1 MRICMGR
8 IHNSRVHIEPGPLIG
23 AATLLAGALALYALA
38 VRTRPGQIV
47 DQALMV
53 RASYSSARVFASD
66 FAALTSPY
74 LMAGGPLLALL
85 VVFGGRPMTLGA
97 RVVFMT
103 LGPIA
108 TSWVLKRT
116 LDRPPMVEQ
125 STHNSFPSGTLTAV
139 AAIACAIVVV
149 VPRRWRPVAI
159 TCGALMTLGTAVMV
173 VALRWHRPSD
183 ALAALLIVGAFALLG
198 AALTTDRRQDGHAQ
212 LADPRG
218 ERLVESSA
226 AHLRA
231 GIASGPAVAWPP
243 TGSLDRRKAEA
254 RGARS
259 SDRG

>member
-1 MRICMGR
+1 MR
-8 IHNSRVHIEPGPLIG
+8 IHNSRVHIEPGPLVG

-66 FAALTSPY
+66 FVTLTSPY

-85 VVFGGRPMTLGA
+85 VVFGGRPMSLGA
-97 RVVFMT
+97 RVAFMT

-116 LDRPPMVEQ
+116 LERPALAAQE
-125 STHNSFPSGTLTAV
+125 THNSFPSGTLTAV

-149 VPRRWRPVAI
+149 VPRRWRSVAI

-198 AALTTDRRQDGHAQ
+198 SALTLDRRPDGHAQ
-212 LADPRG
+212 LADPRA
-218 ERLVESSA
+218 ERLMSA
-226 AHLRA
+226 PRA
-231 GIASGPAVAWPP
+231 QAGNGWGPAVAWPP
-243 TGSLDRRKAEA
+243 TGSPDRRKAEA